1 MRFVVVCLLLL
12 TPEVLLAEASKEE
25 IPTVSELTEGILA
38 FNCYEKADDFFPI
51 ILTEDT
57 NGWTAIGIPDLDMIR
72 EVDNGFAFKSS
83 AEDLVLAFLK
93 DEGKNWQL
101 EYFDEDGLN
110 AAKCLE
116 ADEFAETIIEVIA
129 PKIFDNA
136 TSLSSQLKLTQQELA
151 EKVARGK
158 KREAELSELLLAN
171 TNQHE
176 EMQISL
182 MRRLGELRLDY
193 KSLWTAA
200 NEKAPELA
208 AFLLEEIISANLEQ
222 RSKLISSSNFSSLQD
237 SGYHQKLCYR
247 ALSWKPQ
254 NFTDVCKEISIKH
267 WLKP

>member
-1 MRFVVVCLLLL
+1 RVNRGRQK
-12 TPEVLLAEASKEE
+12 LAEE
-25 IPTVSELTEGILA
+25 
-38 FNCYEKADDFFPI
+38 
-51 ILTEDT
+51 
-57 NGWTAIGIPDLDMIR
+57 
-72 EVDNGFAFKSS
+72 
-83 AEDLVLAFLK
+83 
-93 DEGKNWQL
+93 
-101 EYFDEDGLN
+101 
-110 AAKCLE
+110 
-116 ADEFAETIIEVIA
+116 
-129 PKIFDNA
+129 
-136 TSLSSQLKLTQQELA
+136 
-151 EKVARGK
+151 VARGK
-158 KREAELSELLLAN
+158 KRETELSELLLAK

-267 WLKP
+267 WLTP